1 MYCTSI
7 RNTEKCKQNVT
18 KHHRSKREN
27 TQPINRI
34 IGGLACFFSGPWKSS
49 SSKLPSGKGRP
60 LPLQRTRCL
69 IGRCFWRE
77 SKGGFKM
84 VLIYQNL
91 PRRLKKNQ
99 VLTWMDGIANV
110 QPFFTIC
117 KDLESPVKRLLDK
130 VSGEI
135 HGPCHVQRTVCVSNA
150 SQTLPKESIV
160 IPNKRAE
167 SMDKLSKINI
177 TTIDMTRISPSFIFW
192 IYTCTVMYGI

>member
-1 MYCTSI
+1 MNKVTSSI
-7 RNTEKCKQNVT
+7 SAHFFSRLGNTEN
-18 KHHRSKREN
+18 EN
-27 TQPINRI
+27 KTSPNTNDWNQKTPNPSIASLVDWRV
-34 IGGLACFFSGPWKSS
+34 FFSGPWKSS

-99 VLTWMDGIANV
+99 VLTWMDGSANF

-117 KDLESPVKRLLDK
+117 KNLESPFKRLLDK

-150 SQTLPKESIV
+150 SQTLPIE
-160 IPNKRAE
+160 
-167 SMDKLSKINI
+167 
-177 TTIDMTRISPSFIFW
+177 
-192 IYTCTVMYGI
+192 